1 MIDRNKYLVSQ
12 IMDLLKNNKFSKEEK
27 ILIKLL
33 LKKLNLNMNN

>member
-27 ILIKLL
+27 ILVKL
-33 LKKLNLNMNN
+33 

>member
-33 LKKLNLNMNN
+33 LKKIKPKYE